1 MTVRGLHVPGF
12 LYGTAW
18 KEQET
23 ERLTRLALEAG
34 FRGIDTANQRR
45 HYFEAG
51 VGAAVKRAIASGV
64 VRREELFL
72 QTKFTYSGGQDH
84 RLPYDPNADPA
95 TQVRQSFASS
105 LEHLE
110 VDSIDSY
117 VLHGP
122 SSRHGLTASDR
133 DVWRTMEELQ
143 AAGRTRFLG
152 ISNVTLDQI
161 EELWTQAV
169 VPPAF
174 VQNRSFASLGWDRA
188 IRAFCRAKGIV
199 YQGFSLLTANG
210 MELRHPAF
218 LRLVARVGMSPAQVV
233 FRFAQQVGMLPLT
246 GTTDALHMR
255 EDLEADR
262 FELSEEDVRLMETIA
277 TAATAR

>member
-1 MTVRGLHVPGF
+1 LRVPGF

-34 FRGIDTANQRR
+34 FRGVDTANQMR

-51 VGAAVKRAIASGV
+51 VGAALKGAIAGGV
-64 VRREELFL
+64 VRREDVFL

-84 RLPYDPNADPA
+84 RLPYDPGADPA

-105 LEHLE
+105 LEHLQ
-110 VDSIDSY
+110 VDVIDSY
-117 VLHGP
+117 ILHGP
-122 SSRHGLTASDR
+122 SSRRGLTAIDR

-152 ISNVTLDQI
+152 ISNVAPDQI
-161 EELWTQAV
+161 EELWSQAV

-174 VQNRSFASLGWDRA
+174 VQNRCFANLGWDRA
-188 IRAFCRAKGIV
+188 VRDFCRAKGIV

-210 MELRHPAF
+210 RELQHPAF
-218 LRLVARVGMSPAQVV
+218 LRLVARVGKSPAQVV

-246 GTTDALHMR
+246 GTTDAGHMR
-255 EDLEADR
+255 EDLEAGR
-262 FELSEEDVRLMETIA
+262 FHLSEEDVHFIEAFA
-277 TAATAR
+277 TVPTLR